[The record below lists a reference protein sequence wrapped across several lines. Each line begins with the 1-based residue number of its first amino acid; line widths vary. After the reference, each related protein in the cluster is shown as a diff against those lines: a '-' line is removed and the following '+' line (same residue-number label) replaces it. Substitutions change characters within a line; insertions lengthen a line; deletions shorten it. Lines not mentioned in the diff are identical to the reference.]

1 MFLNFILF
9 HLIMHGTVTITL
21 QNVAQISATPPHYS
35 YFNLIFSFFFFP
47 PIDCC
52 FKIAAAILSQK
63 QKSTADLECECET
76 FSAAKC

>member
-1 MFLNFILF
+1 MD
-9 HLIMHGTVTITL
+9 GTVTITL
-21 QNVAQISATPPHYS
+21 QNVAQISATPPPYS
-35 YFNLIFSFFFFP
+35 YFNLIFDFFFFP

>member
-1 MFLNFILF
+1 MD
-9 HLIMHGTVTITL
+9 GTVTITL
-21 QNVAQISATPPHYS
+21 QSVAQISATPPHYS
-35 YFNLIFSFFFFP
+35 YFNLIFFFP

-76 FSAAKC
+76 FSAAKS